1 MPKQSKDDGEKINV
15 RERLTD
21 NLLDLS
27 LMNISTIPVNEIKAL
42 RRATILDLSN
52 NRIGAI
58 KSDFLAL
65 TQLTQLDLSKNRITS
80 ICDDFGQ
87 LTNLRRLDLYNNQI
101 TRLPL
106 SFGRLRNLK
115 YLDLKNNPLHPA
127 LGKKIGTF
135 SDTSDCLAAANR
147 AVELMKTI
155 EQMMISD
162 CMGEIE
168 LRNSAE
174 GKQPNQDV
182 DTGATGKSKRRRKH
196 LNGAESEQMVQILT
210 KDSDT
215 DKGTEKRKRRQGET
229 VSSKGAR
236 ATILLAIGLVLLL
249 ALVVALFSTHSG
261 AVQSFWEK
269 MFDDPNEN
277 RVQEEYIK

>member
-1 MPKQSKDDGEKINV
+1 MPKQSKDDSEKINV

-21 NLLDLS
+21 NQLDLS
-27 LMNISTIPVNEIKAL
+27 LMNISTVPVNEIKAL

-106 SFGRLRNLK
+106 SFGRLKNLK
-115 YLDLKNNPLHPA
+115 YLDLKNNPLHPEF
-127 LGKKIGTF
+127 GKKIGTF
-135 SDTSDCLAAANR
+135 SDTSDCLGAAVR

-168 LRNSAE
+168 LRDSA
-174 GKQPNQDV
+174 KQLKQDA
-182 DTGATGKSKRRRKH
+182 DTGVAGKSKRKRKH
-196 LNGAESEQMVQILT
+196 LTGAESEQMVQALT
-210 KDSDT
+210 KDLDT
-215 DKGTEKRKRRQGET
+215 DKTAEKRKRQQQGET
-229 VSSKGAR
+229 NPSKGAR
-236 ATILLAIGLVLLL
+236 ATFLLAIGLVLLL
-249 ALVVALFSTHSG
+249 AFVVAFFSTHSG
-261 AVQSFWEK
+261 AVQFFWEK
-269 MFDDPNEN
+269 MFDGPNEN
-277 RVQEEYIK
+277 RVHEEYIK